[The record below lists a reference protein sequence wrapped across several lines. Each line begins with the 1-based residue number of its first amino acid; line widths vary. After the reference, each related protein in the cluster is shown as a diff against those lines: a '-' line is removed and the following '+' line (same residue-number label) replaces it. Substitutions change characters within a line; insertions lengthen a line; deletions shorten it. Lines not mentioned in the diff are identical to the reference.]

1 MKKIITMI
9 FAIAMLC
16 IVVTGCVESAE
27 KYEARVEKTLNDAKA
42 GFTEAIKAGDVDKAF
57 EIMQNYSDVLDD
69 LTAELYDL
77 ADKNISNPKTYSQ
90 TYSQIMDKAR
100 ILDHVRTTDLMEMQH
115 EYNKMFV
122 GAVNDNY
129 NKMLDEYNKGV
140 AEYERVLKEY
150 EEMMNNPEY
159 ADSYDKVMEEYQ
171 RALDEY
177 QAFVDA
183 YNSVK

>member
-1 MKKIITMI
+1 MKKIIAMI
-9 FAIAMLC
+9 LAIAMLC
-16 IVVTGCVESAE
+16 AVATGCAESTE

-77 ADKNISNPKTYSQ
+77 ADKNINNPKA
-90 TYSQIMDKAR
+90 YSQIMDKAR
-100 ILDHVRTTDLMEMQH
+100 VLDRVRTTDLMEMQH

-129 NKMLDEYNKGV
+129 NELLDEYNKGV
-140 AEYERVLKEY
+140 AEYEQAMKEY
-150 EEMMNNPEY
+150 EEMMNSPEY
-159 ADSYDKVMEEYQ
+159 EDAYDEIMAEYQ
-171 RALDEY
+171 QLLEEY
-177 QAFVDA
+177 QAFVDE
-183 YNSVK
+183 YNSMK

>member
-1 MKKIITMI
+1 MKKIIAMI

-16 IVVTGCVESAE
+16 TVVTGCAESTE

-42 GFTEAIKAGDVDKAF
+42 GFTEAIQAGDVDEAF

-77 ADKNISNPKTYSQ
+77 ADKNINNPKA
-90 TYSQIMDKAR
+90 YSQIMDKAR
-100 ILDHVRTTDLMEMQH
+100 VLDHVRTTDLMEMQH

-183 YNSVK
+183 YDSMK

>member
-1 MKKIITMI
+1 MKKIIAMI

-16 IVVTGCVESAE
+16 TVVTGCAESTE

-42 GFTEAIKAGDVDKAF
+42 GFTEAIQAGDVDEAF

-77 ADKNISNPKTYSQ
+77 ADKNINNPKA
-90 TYSQIMDKAR
+90 YSQIMDKAR
-100 ILDHVRTTDLMEMQH
+100 VLDHVRTTDLMEMQH

-122 GAVNDNY
+122 GTVNDHY
-129 NKMLDEYNKGV
+129 DELLDEYNNGV
-140 AEYERVLKEY
+140 AEYEQAMKEY
-150 EEMMNNPEY
+150 EEMMNSPEY
-159 ADSYDKVMEEYQ
+159 EDAYDEIMAEYQ
-171 RALDEY
+171 QLLEEY
-177 QAFVDA
+177 QAFVDE

>member
-1 MKKIITMI
+1 MKKIIAMI

-16 IVVTGCVESAE
+16 TVVTGCAESTE

-77 ADKNISNPKTYSQ
+77 ADKNINNPKA
-90 TYSQIMDKAR
+90 YSQIMDKAR
-100 ILDHVRTTDLMEMQH
+100 VLDHVRTTDLMEMQH

-122 GAVNDNY
+122 GTVNDHY
-129 NKMLDEYNKGV
+129 DELLGEYNKGV
-140 AEYERVLKEY
+140 AEYEQAMKEY
-150 EEMMNNPEY
+150 EEMMNSPEY
-159 ADSYDKVMEEYQ
+159 EDAYDEIMAEYQQLLEEYQ
-171 RALDEY
+171 K
-177 QAFVDA
+177 FVDE